1 MEEQN
6 FVKLNY
12 YQMMIFLYGIKKVK
26 EENNSID
33 DEILSTYSKSLIKAT
48 REIVTSAY
56 GMLPTKILKN
66 MKLYQVSKVTYDYLI
81 EITSI
86 NPIDAKDYK
95 YYKRIVEKIDEQ
107 VSDLLDKQFDAILQ
121 SIEQKY
127 NIKKKKL

>member
-1 MEEQN
+1 M
-6 FVKLNY
+6 
-12 YQMMIFLYGIKKVK
+12 YGIKKVK